1 MYIGRIVCVARTPSG
16 KLSALYRVSSRS
28 YPNRM
33 AVSGEDRV
41 AIVPKPGHEADIQ
54 RSPYIAYN
62 CVRVVSGG
70 TIAVVTNGSQ
80 TDPIAFK
87 IAMGVPVREALASC
101 SLAMDFEHDE
111 YDTPRISAVVD
122 SAKNEAWLATVRN
135 DGLEVQRIELLPGQY
150 AYVATYEENHIT
162 AAQTGACDF
171 EDAKAGCEFM
181 FTGGVFAQ
189 RTNPVTAVVA
199 VAGEGFVSLHAQDVQ
214 AS

>member
-16 KLSALYRVSSRS
+16 KLAALYRVSSRS

-33 AVSGEDRV
+33 AVVGEERV
-41 AIVPKPGHEADIQ
+41 AIVPKPGYEADIQ

-70 TIAVVTNGSQ
+70 NIAVVTNGSQ

-87 IAMGVPVREALASC
+87 LAMGIPPREALASC

-122 SAKNEAWLATVRN
+122 RVRDEAWLATVRN
-135 DGLEVQRIELLPGQY
+135 DGLEVQRINLLPGQY
-150 AYVATYEENHIT
+150 RYVATYEENQI
-162 AAQTGACDF
+162 AKAQSGACDF
-171 EDAKAGCEFM
+171 EDAADAASFM
-181 FTGGVFAQ
+181 FTGGVFSQ
-189 RTNPVTAVVA
+189 RTNPVTAVAALA
-199 VAGEGFVSLHAQDVQ
+199 VGEAFSLHAQDFQ
-214 AS
+214 G

>member
-16 KLSALYRVSSRS
+16 RLAALYRVSSRS

-33 AVSGEDRV
+33 AVVGEERV

-70 TIAVVTNGSQ
+70 NIAVVTNGSQ

-87 IAMGVPVREALASC
+87 LAMGIPPREALASC

-122 SAKNEAWLATVRN
+122 RVRDEAWLATVRS
-135 DGLEVQRIELLPGQY
+135 DGLEVQRINLLPGQY
-150 AYVATYEENHIT
+150 RYVATYEENQI
-162 AAQTGACDF
+162 ADAQSGACDF
-171 EDAKAGCEFM
+171 EDAANAAGFM
-181 FTGGVFAQ
+181 FTGGVFSQ
-189 RTNPVTAVVA
+189 RTNPVTAVAA
-199 VAGEGFVSLHAQDVQ
+199 VAGGDTFSLHAQDFQ
-214 AS
+214 G